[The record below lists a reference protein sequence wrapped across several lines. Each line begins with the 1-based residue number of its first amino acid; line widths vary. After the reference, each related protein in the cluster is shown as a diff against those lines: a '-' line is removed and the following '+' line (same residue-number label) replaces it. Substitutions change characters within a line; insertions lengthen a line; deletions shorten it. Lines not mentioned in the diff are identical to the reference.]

1 MLKLLMIGQRG
12 VGKTR
17 TLTRIHS
24 FLKERGIL
32 VFHLDQEVEKH
43 TGKSIRDLFEQKGE
57 KFFRNL
63 EIRLFSKLVEKHR
76 DQNMV
81 VDLGA
86 GFQGEKP
93 KSFKALWLQRE
104 VDLSKALFL
113 DRPPLGDSLGISNE
127 LFQQRQKHYKAMADY
142 RLELPEGDFGEDTS
156 LKEFFRKSILKEED
170 HFFQSS
176 WFLTVLDEN
185 HSFQLEQ
192 SRPGLQSKTR
202 GLDET
207 TCNGT
212 TGKGQLTRLQNKT
225 QGLETHSLQLEKRK
239 DLKYELRN
247 DLLSATTI
255 KKLFEKDPGSLI
267 SFRKKS
273 QCKELE
279 SFLDDQSLWDWPMEW
294 GPNREAK
301 ILSLHQRKDSLI
313 QTLKTLPDTDQILKL
328 AVPIK
333 NFTEL
338 KTAYEW
344 FQENPKTRLF
354 LPISEKGR
362 WKWFRL
368 LTAHK
373 MPFGFLRESHAL
385 NPDQPTLMNVLC
397 HRPQWSHFAAIL
409 GSPVT
414 HSFTPGFHRHFF
426 ASKQMNCLAIE
437 VFKEEWEEALGFLSS
452 VGLKAAAVTS
462 PLKQKAARWISENP
476 SNPTVDMKTHTLKQK
491 KAQWISENPSNP
503 TVDMTT
509 DTPKQKKAQWIG
521 ENPSAI
527 NTLFKSQKGWV
538 GVNTDKL
545 GFQRLISGFKDK
557 KMVVWGGGDILDTI
571 KEHCPQAVCYSSRTG
586 KRKPNGTLQKV
597 CSIKPDVLVWAVGAK
612 NFEKRG
618 IHPPKD
624 WKPEIIIDLNYSL
637 DSPARICAHNYAC
650 QYRSGL
656 DMFIGQAEKQ
666 QEFWGRFCNEH

>member
-1 MLKLLMIGQRG
+1 MLKLLMIGNRG
-12 VGKTR
+12 VGKTT
-17 TLTRIHS
+17 TLNRIHC

-32 VFHLDQEVEKH
+32 AFHLDCEIEKH
-43 TGKSIRDLFEQKGE
+43 TGKPIRDLFEQKGE

-63 EIRLFSKLVEKHR
+63 EICLFSKLVEKHK
-76 DQNMV
+76 DQSMV

-93 KSFKALWLQRE
+93 KSFKALWLQRG

-113 DRPPLGDSLGISNE
+113 DRPPLGNSLKMPNK
-127 LFQQRQKHYKAMADY
+127 LFEQRQKRYKAMADY
-142 RLELPEGDFGEDTS
+142 ILELPEGDFGEDTS
-156 LKEFFRKSILKEED
+156 FKEFFRKSILKEQD
-170 HFFQSS
+170 HLFESS
-176 WFLTVLDEN
+176 WFLTVLDET

-192 SRPGLQSKTR
+192 SRP
-202 GLDET
+202 
-207 TCNGT
+207 
-212 TGKGQLTRLQNKT
+212 RLENKT

-239 DLKYELRN
+239 DLKYELRD
-247 DLLSATTI
+247 DLLSVSKI

-273 QCKELE
+273 QHKKLE
-279 SFLDDQSLWDWPMEW
+279 SFLNDQSLWDWPMEW
-294 GPNREAK
+294 GTNREAK

-313 QTLKTLPDTDQILKL
+313 QTLKTLPDTDQLLKL

-354 LPISEKGR
+354 LPVSQKGR

-373 MPFGFLRESHAL
+373 MPFGFLRQAHGL

-397 HRPQWSHFAAIL
+397 HRPQWPHFAAIL

-414 HSFTPGFHRHFF
+414 HSFTPGFHHHFF

-437 VFKEEWEEALGFLSS
+437 VFKEEWEQAFGFLSLL
-452 VGLKAAAVTS
+452 GLKAAAVTS

-476 SNPTVDMKTHTLKQK
+476 SNPTVMTTNSAKQN
-491 KAQWISENPSNP
+491 AARRISENPC
-503 TVDMTT
+503 
-509 DTPKQKKAQWIG
+509 
-521 ENPSAI
+521 AI
-527 NTLFKSQKGWV
+527 NTLLKSQKGWM
-538 GVNTDKL
+538 GANTDKL
-545 GFQRLISGFKDK
+545 GFQQLISGFENK
-557 KMVVWGGGDILDTI
+557 KIVVWGGGDILDTI

-586 KRKPNGTLQKV
+586 KRKPNGTLQKM
-597 CSIKPDVLVWAVGAK
+597 CSIKPDVLVWAAGAK
-612 NFEKRG
+612 IFEKKG
-618 IHPPKD
+618 VYPPKD

-666 QEFWGRFCNEH
+666 QEFWGKVL